1 MRFEGGKKQMQTVE
15 KETKRPY
22 PSELEPMTKKQEKFL
37 TYLVSKTVDYGRKLY
52 ITGVSNGN
60 GSGDLVPVLLPND
73 YDFKVTYLEDLN
85 KWEAMKLIEVL
96 NKARR
101 QENEEILKDVD
112 ETTAKK
118 IQLDEQEITLHDY
131 LQGQRVLLGIEID

>member
-1 MRFEGGKKQMQTVE
+1 MAKTKEDIKQ
-15 KETKRPY
+15 
-22 PSELEPMTKKQEKFL
+22 ELMTGKQEKFL

-52 ITGVSNGN
+52 ITGISNGN

-101 QENEEILKDVD
+101 QEDEEILEDVN